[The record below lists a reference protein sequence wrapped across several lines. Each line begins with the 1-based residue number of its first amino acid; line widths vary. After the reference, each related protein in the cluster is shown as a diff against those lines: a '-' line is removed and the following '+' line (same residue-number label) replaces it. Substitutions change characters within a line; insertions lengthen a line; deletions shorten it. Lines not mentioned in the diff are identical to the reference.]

1 MRHQIHLSFSCAMLR
16 MLSDIVSQT
25 VTSDINHNITEQMLT
40 LFLLSIALWTIPCM
54 AKSLSRDCESHQ
66 ESNTLAKLKKK
77 LSLFNLPGM
86 NTHLCVM
93 VEKGLEPFSSIGY
106 YSSHI
111 TK

>member
-77 LSLFNLPGM
+77 IISFQFTWYEHAFMCYGRERARTIFLHWILF
-86 NTHLCVM
+86 
-93 VEKGLEPFSSIGY
+93 
-106 YSSHI
+106 
-111 TK
+111 